1 MMMKKKSGRKKRRK
15 RILIYILVG
24 VVFFAAGVLV
34 VSLLQEKGYQIKQIK
49 EWITKPPPQE
59 MKIVKL
65 YFSESA
71 GERLVSEERKIIASP
86 QIGQEA
92 KLILKELIEGPKDSS
107 LNPTLPSETQ
117 IRAVYVKD
125 DCFYVDFSSSLKE
138 KHSGGSTGEL
148 LTIYSIVN
156 TLLENFPS
164 QSQVQILIQGKPAE
178 TLAGHIDI
186 RNPLSKNFSVVKQ

>member
-1 MMMKKKSGRKKRRK
+1 MKKKSGRKKKRT

-34 VSLLQEKGYQIKQIK
+34 VPLLQEKGYQIK
-49 EWITKPPPQE
+49 EWITKPSPPQE

>member
-1 MMMKKKSGRKKRRK
+1 MKKKSGRKKKRT

-34 VSLLQEKGYQIKQIK
+34 VPLLQEKGYQIK
-49 EWITKPPPQE
+49 EWITKPSPPQE

-86 QIGQEA
+86 QIGEEA

-107 LNPTLPSETQ
+107 LNPTLPSQTE

-138 KHSGGSTGEL
+138 KHPGGSTGEL

-164 QSQVQILIQGKPAE
+164 QSQVQILIQGEPAE

>member
-1 MMMKKKSGRKKRRK
+1 MKKKSGRKKKRT

-24 VVFFAAGVLV
+24 VVFFVAGVLV
-34 VSLLQEKGYQIKQIK
+34 FPLLQEKGYQIK
-49 EWITKPPPQE
+49 EWITKPSPPQE

-65 YFSESA
+65 YFSEST
-71 GERLVSEERKIIASP
+71 GKRLVSEERKIIASP

-125 DCFYVDFSSSLKE
+125 DCFYVDLSSSLKE
-138 KHSGGSTGEL
+138 KHPGGSTGEL

-164 QSQVQILIQGKPAE
+164 QSQVQILIQGNPAE

>member
-1 MMMKKKSGRKKRRK
+1 MKKKSGRKKKRT

-34 VSLLQEKGYQIKQIK
+34 VPLLQEKGYQIK
-49 EWITKPPPQE
+49 EWITKPSPPQE

-86 QIGQEA
+86 QIDQEA

-107 LNPTLPSETQ
+107 LNPTLPSQPE

-138 KHSGGSTGEL
+138 KHPGGSTGEL

-164 QSQVQILIQGKPAE
+164 QSQVQILIQGEPAE

>member
-1 MMMKKKSGRKKRRK
+1 MKKKSGRKKKRT

-34 VSLLQEKGYQIKQIK
+34 VPLLQEKGDQIK
-49 EWITKPPPQE
+49 EWITKPSPPQE

-65 YFSESA
+65 YFSEST

-117 IRAVYVKD
+117 IQAVYVKD

-186 RNPLSKNFSVVKQ
+186 RNPLSKNFSVVK

>member
-1 MMMKKKSGRKKRRK
+1 MKKKSERKKRRK
-15 RILIYILVG
+15 RILIYIVVG

-34 VSLLQEKGYQIKQIK
+34 VPLLQEKGYQIK
-49 EWITKPPPQE
+49 EWITKPSPPQE
-59 MKIVKL
+59 MRIVKL

-71 GERLVSEERKIIASP
+71 GERLVSEERKIIALP
-86 QIGQEA
+86 QIGEEA

-125 DCFYVDFSSSLKE
+125 NCFYVDFSSSLKE
-138 KHSGGSTGEL
+138 KHPGGSTGEL

-164 QSQVQILIQGKPAE
+164 QSQVQILIQGEPAE

>member
-1 MMMKKKSGRKKRRK
+1 MKKKSGRKKKRT

-24 VVFFAAGVLV
+24 VVFFVAGVLV
-34 VSLLQEKGYQIKQIK
+34 FPLLQEKGYQIK
-49 EWITKPPPQE
+49 EWITKPSPPQE

-65 YFSESA
+65 YFSEST
-71 GERLVSEERKIIASP
+71 GKRLVSEERKIIASP

-125 DCFYVDFSSSLKE
+125 DCFYVDLSSSLKE

-164 QSQVQILIQGKPAE
+164 QSQVQILIQGEPAE

>member
-1 MMMKKKSGRKKRRK
+1 MKKKSGRKKKRT

-34 VSLLQEKGYQIKQIK
+34 VPFLQEKGYQIK
-49 EWITKPPPQE
+49 EWITKLSSPQE

-71 GERLVSEERKIIASP
+71 GKRLVSEERKIIASP

-92 KLILKELIEGPKDSS
+92 KLTLKELIEGPKEDS

-138 KHSGGSTGEL
+138 KHPGGSTGEL

-164 QSQVQILIQGKPAE
+164 QSQVQILIQGEPAE

-186 RNPLSKNFSVVKQ
+186 RNPLSKNFSVVK

>member
-1 MMMKKKSGRKKRRK
+1 MKKKSGRKKKRT

-24 VVFFAAGVLV
+24 VVFFVAGVLV
-34 VSLLQEKGYQIKQIK
+34 FPLLQEKGYQIK
-49 EWITKPPPQE
+49 EWITKPSPPQE

-65 YFSESA
+65 YFSEST

-125 DCFYVDFSSSLKE
+125 DCFYVDLSSSLKE
-138 KHSGGSTGEL
+138 KHPGGSTGEL

-164 QSQVQILIQGKPAE
+164 QSQVQILIQGEPAE

>member
-1 MMMKKKSGRKKRRK
+1 MMMKKKSERKKRRK
-15 RILIYILVG
+15 RILIYIVVG

-34 VSLLQEKGYQIKQIK
+34 VPLLQEKGYQIK
-49 EWITKPPPQE
+49 EWITKPSPPQE

-86 QIGQEA
+86 QIGEEA

-107 LNPTLPSETQ
+107 LNPTLPSQTE
-117 IRAVYVKD
+117 IRAVYVRD

>member
-1 MMMKKKSGRKKRRK
+1 MKKKSGRKKKRT

-34 VSLLQEKGYQIKQIK
+34 VPLLQEKGYQIK
-49 EWITKPPPQE
+49 EWITKPSPPQE

-86 QIGQEA
+86 QIDQEA

-107 LNPTLPSETQ
+107 LNPTLPSQTE

-138 KHSGGSTGEL
+138 KHPGGSTGEL

-164 QSQVQILIQGKPAE
+164 QSQVQILIQGEPAE